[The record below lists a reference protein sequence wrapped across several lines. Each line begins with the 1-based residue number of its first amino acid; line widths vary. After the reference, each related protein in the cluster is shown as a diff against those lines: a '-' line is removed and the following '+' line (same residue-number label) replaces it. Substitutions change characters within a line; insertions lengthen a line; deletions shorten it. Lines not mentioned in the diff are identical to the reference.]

1 MRRLLFLFVLLLL
14 GGCMTLE
21 VKDNHF
27 FIPGPAER
35 PAPIPDAEEMRIG
48 DLGGARVT
56 RPDAEVEL
64 LYFGGNASR
73 VDDYGAFLVRALA
86 PLRANVTSFDYR
98 GYGRSSGTPTI
109 EAVKGDALAIY
120 DFVRERAGPRPL
132 LVHGVSLGSFIAA
145 YIAANRPVD
154 GLVLEATAPDVRSW
168 ATRQIPWY
176 AKPFV
181 RLKIA
186 PALLEASNVDVVR
199 RYTGPL
205 LLITGADDP
214 VTPPV
219 FARQL
224 HAVSASPV
232 KRLVI
237 VPGAGHGDALAFP
250 MAVQEYKVWS
260 AAAPAAAFN
269 PEAPASG
276 RTRVQ

>member
-1 MRRLLFLFVLLLL
+1 
-14 GGCMTLE
+14 MTFE

-35 PAPIPDAEEMRIG
+35 PAPIPEAEEVRLG

-145 YIAANRPVD
+145 HIAANRPVD

-186 PALLEASNVDVVR
+186 PALLEASNEQVVR

-205 LLITGADDP
+205 LLLTGAEDP
-214 VTPPV
+214 VTPPE

-224 HAVSASPV
+224 YAASASPV

-237 VPGAGHGDALAFP
+237 VPGASHGDALAFP
-250 MAVQEYKVWS
+250 TAVQEYQVWTARATSSRSQTGS
-260 AAAPAAAFN
+260 ASFR
-269 PEAPASG
+269 
-276 RTRVQ
+276 RTRLR